1 MKKLRILGA
10 VAVLLLV
17 AGGYAALRAHTFTG
31 EITDGTCG
39 NNGSHMMMPDA
50 GGDPVAAAKKCTLGC
65 VRLGETFVLYNAAT
79 KTLYDLSDQKTP
91 EQFAGE
97 QVIVT
102 GTLNK
107 TTMTIKVLNIR
118 AASSKSAF

>member
-1 MKKLRILGA
+1 VKKLQILGA
-10 VAVLLLV
+10 VAALLIV
-17 AGGYAALRAHTFTG
+17 TGGYALLRAHTFTG

-50 GGDPVAAAKKCTLGC
+50 GGNPVDAARKCTMGC
-65 VRLGETFVLYNAAT
+65 VKLGETYVLYNANT
-79 KTLYDLSDQKTP
+79 KALYDLSDQKTP

-107 TTMTIKVLNIR
+107 STMMIKVLNIR
-118 AASSKSAF
+118 VASTKSAF